1 MAGGNDEPQGFSL
14 GRSETGGRSGGSL
27 RDEFSEYAN
36 VRRRLVRHTLE
47 EEGSIVTNALGGEGF
62 LDGCTTRGG
71 VDGVV
76 FGTGGL
82 NGWHFRLEDG
92 SVTKG
97 DGRGRALE
105 GKSI

>member
-1 MAGGNDEPQGFSL
+1 MKAVQIKSFGDPLTVLEAADIPEPNLPGPN
-14 GRSETGGRSGGSL
+14 E
-27 RDEFSEYAN
+27 A
-36 VRRRLVRHTLE
+36 LVGVEIAPVNRHDLLV
-47 EEGSIVTNALGGEGF
+47 VTNALGGEGF
-62 LDGCTTRGG
+62 LDGCTTRSS

-82 NGWHFRLEDG
+82 NGWHFRLQDG